1 MGQRENGNSA
11 IKSDRRFRGWK
22 ALSGRECF
30 VSESKKW
37 RPQTKNY
44 GISKD
49 NKLQN
54 RSVKNF

>member
-49 NKLQN
+49 SKLQN
-54 RSVKNF
+54 RSENNF